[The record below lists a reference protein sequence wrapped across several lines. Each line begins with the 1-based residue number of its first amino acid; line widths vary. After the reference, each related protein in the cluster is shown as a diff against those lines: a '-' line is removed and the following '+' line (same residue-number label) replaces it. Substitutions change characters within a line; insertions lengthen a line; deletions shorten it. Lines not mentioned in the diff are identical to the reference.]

1 MSIEETNR
9 VRAQLGLKPLNVGSG
24 QTKSDKQDEDERD
37 DLEGSAIPNSEV
49 RHKPAENLTEKSHIE
64 KMREKLQQRRQ
75 KRLVEA
81 KLLNVKTL
89 GESDADDVSSV
100 SISVSIF
107 VRSCFLSSFKA
118 SIIKNWKILFVQ
130 SFVWSSLNCLM
141 KKVKTQFYKIVL
153 PPEYSTIY
161 SNINSYHEI

>member
-1 MSIEETNR
+1 MVLSSTGNSFIASMSIEDANR

-24 QTKSDKQDEDERD
+24 QTKSDKQDEDDRD

-89 GESDADDVSSV
+89 GESDTEDVSP
-100 SISVSIF
+100 F
-107 VRSCFLSSFKA
+107 GCFA
-118 SIIKNWKILFVQ
+118 
-130 SFVWSSLNCLM
+130 
-141 KKVKTQFYKIVL
+141 
-153 PPEYSTIY
+153 
-161 SNINSYHEI
+161 NS

>member
-1 MSIEETNR
+1 MSIEDANR

-24 QTKSDKQDEDERD
+24 QTKSDKQDENERD

-89 GESDADDVSSV
+89 GESDTEDVSPFGCFVNSQ
-100 SISVSIF
+100 
-107 VRSCFLSSFKA
+107 VRS
-118 SIIKNWKILFVQ
+118 
-130 SFVWSSLNCLM
+130 
-141 KKVKTQFYKIVL
+141 
-153 PPEYSTIY
+153 
-161 SNINSYHEI
+161 